1 MQTGEGPEN
10 KIKQTDAHDNSR
22 IAKTV
27 KTFFFKI
34 PICIILIAM
43 AKHKKRPRGRRAL
56 QSPQCHSK
64 NWHGGWASKL
74 SFSDPLPSVR
84 PHIPNHPPAGHQ
96 LSIHVGLCHGTG
108 KVDSD
113 LIMQEAIKMILFG
126 YNSTSESLYYHHGLQ
141 RRFPN

>member
-43 AKHKKRPRGRRAL
+43 TKHKKRSEEEEPSRA
-56 QSPQCHSK
+56 HSVTARTGMVAGPV
-64 NWHGGWASKL
+64 NSASVTPCL
-74 SFSDPLPSVR
+74 R
-84 PHIPNHPPAGHQ
+84 
-96 LSIHVGLCHGTG
+96 
-108 KVDSD
+108 SD
-113 LIMQEAIKMILFG
+113 LISQTILQLGTNCPYMWG
-126 YNSTSESLYYHHGLQ
+126 YVTARGRLIQ
-141 RRFPN
+141 I